1 MLINLHV
8 KNLAL
13 IKEVDIDFSKGLVVL
28 TGETGA
34 GKSLI
39 LGSVNIALGNKVSK
53 DIIRTG
59 TEHALVELTFSVDEE
74 CQKKL
79 KELDI
84 YTEDGNTVTVARK
97 ITESRSVSKINGET
111 VNLNTLKKVMG
122 MLVDIHG
129 QHDHQSLLYPEK
141 HLEILD
147 EFAGREVEDL
157 LLGIKNGYLKYCKLK
172 KKLEEYD
179 IDEGKRT
186 REIEF
191 AEFEVNE
198 IESANLKIGEDEE
211 IEEIFKKISNSEQI
225 VNCLSQVYNYLN
237 YESENGAGFV
247 INRAIMNINSIKGMD
262 EKIDQFQSILYD
274 IDSMCRDLTSDI
286 ADYNNE
292 LDFNPEYAREVEE
305 RYNTINHL
313 KMKYGRTIEDVLA
326 YMEEKQEYL
335 EKLKNYTV
343 EIEAI
348 KAEIKQV
355 EERLGDL
362 CADLS
367 KKRKEA
373 AKRLSEL
380 VTQALVDLNFISV
393 DFAIDVEGE
402 GRITEKGY
410 DKVEFMIS
418 TNPGEPRRPLA
429 KIASGGELSRIM
441 LAIKSILAQE
451 DKIETLIFDEIDTG
465 ISGKT
470 AQKVAEKLAK
480 ISRNHQVICISHLA
494 QIAAMADNHYLI
506 EKKSENNSTVTE
518 IYHLTRE
525 QSVKE
530 IVRINGDGT
539 MSNAAITHAIEM
551 KDMADRTKSDLV

>member
-122 MLVDIHG
+122 MFVDIHG

-157 LLGIKNGYLKYCKLK
+157 LLEIKNGYLKYCKLK

-247 INRAIMNINSIKGMD
+247 INRAIMDINSIKGMD

-313 KMKYGRTIEDVLA
+313 KMKYGKTIEDVLA
-326 YMEEKQEYL
+326 YMEKKQEYL

-348 KAEIKQV
+348 KAEIKQM
-355 EERLGDL
+355 EDRLRDL

-373 AKRLSEL
+373 AKRLSGL

-393 DFAIDVEGE
+393 DFAIDVEGD

-470 AQKVAEKLAK
+470 AQRVAEKLAK

-551 KDMADRTKSDLV
+551 KDMADRTKSDLI

>member
-122 MLVDIHG
+122 MFVDIHG

-237 YESENGAGFV
+237 YESENGTGFV
-247 INRAIMNINSIKGMD
+247 INRAIMDINSIKGMD

-313 KMKYGRTIEDVLA
+313 KMKYGKTIEDVLA
-326 YMEEKQEYL
+326 YMEKKQEYL

-348 KAEIKQV
+348 KAEIKQM
-355 EERLGDL
+355 EDRLRDL

-373 AKRLSEL
+373 AKRLSGL

-393 DFAIDVEGE
+393 DFAIDVEGD

-470 AQKVAEKLAK
+470 AQRVAEKLAK

-551 KDMADRTKSDLV
+551 KDMADRTKSDLI

>member
-59 TEHALVELTFSVDEE
+59 TDYALVELTFSVDEE

-122 MLVDIHG
+122 MFVDIHG

-157 LLGIKNGYLKYCKLK
+157 LLGIKNGYSKYCKLK

-198 IESANLKIGEDEE
+198 IESANLRIGEDEE
-211 IEEIFKKISNSEQI
+211 IEETFKKISNSEQI

-247 INRAIMNINSIKGMD
+247 INRAIMDINSIKGMD

-313 KMKYGRTIEDVLA
+313 KMKYGKTIEDVLT
-326 YMEEKQEYL
+326 YMEKKQEYL

-348 KAEIKQV
+348 KAEIKQM
-355 EERLGDL
+355 EDRLRDL

-373 AKRLSEL
+373 AKCLSEL

>member
-122 MLVDIHG
+122 MFVDIHG

-247 INRAIMNINSIKGMD
+247 INRAIMDINSIKGMD

-286 ADYNNE
+286 TDYNNE

-313 KMKYGRTIEDVLA
+313 KMKYGKTIEDVLA
-326 YMEEKQEYL
+326 YMEKKQEYL

-348 KAEIKQV
+348 KAEIKQM
-355 EERLGDL
+355 EDRLRDL

-373 AKRLSEL
+373 AKRLSGL

-393 DFAIDVEGE
+393 DFAIDVEGD

-441 LAIKSILAQE
+441 LAIKSIIAQE

-470 AQKVAEKLAK
+470 AQRVAEKLAK

-551 KDMADRTKSDLV
+551 KDMADRTKSDLI

>member
-122 MLVDIHG
+122 MFVDIHG

-247 INRAIMNINSIKGMD
+247 INRAIMDINSIKGMD

-313 KMKYGRTIEDVLA
+313 KMKYGKTIEDVLA
-326 YMEEKQEYL
+326 YMEKKQEYL

-348 KAEIKQV
+348 KAEIKQM
-355 EERLGDL
+355 EDRLRDL

-373 AKRLSEL
+373 AKRLSGL

-393 DFAIDVEGE
+393 DFAIDVEGD
-402 GRITEKGY
+402 GRITEKVY

-418 TNPGEPRRPLA
+418 TNPGEPRRPLS

-470 AQKVAEKLAK
+470 AQRVAEKLAK

-551 KDMADRTKSDLV
+551 KDMADRTKSDLI

>member
-122 MLVDIHG
+122 MFVDIHG

-147 EFAGREVEDL
+147 EFAGSEVEDL

-225 VNCLSQVYNYLN
+225 VNCLSQVYNYLS

-247 INRAIMNINSIKGMD
+247 INRAIMDINSIKGMD

-274 IDSMCRDLTSDI
+274 IDSMCRDLTADI

-313 KMKYGRTIEDVLA
+313 KMKYGKTIEDVLA
-326 YMEEKQEYL
+326 YMEKKQEYL

-348 KAEIKQV
+348 KAEIKQM
-355 EERLGDL
+355 EDRLRDL

-373 AKRLSEL
+373 AKRLSGL

-393 DFAIDVEGE
+393 DFAIDVEGD

-451 DKIETLIFDEIDTG
+451 DKIGTLIFDEIDTG

-470 AQKVAEKLAK
+470 AQRVAEKLAK

-551 KDMADRTKSDLV
+551 KDMADRTKSDLI

>member
-122 MLVDIHG
+122 MFVDIHG

-247 INRAIMNINSIKGMD
+247 INRAIMDINSIKGMD
-262 EKIDQFQSILYD
+262 EKIAQFQSILYD

-313 KMKYGRTIEDVLA
+313 KMKYGKTIEDVLA
-326 YMEEKQEYL
+326 YMEKKQEYL

-348 KAEIKQV
+348 KAEIKQM
-355 EERLGDL
+355 EDRLRDL

-373 AKRLSEL
+373 AKRLSGL

-393 DFAIDVEGE
+393 DFAIDVEGD

-470 AQKVAEKLAK
+470 AQRVAEKLAK

-551 KDMADRTKSDLV
+551 KDMADRTKSDLI

>member
-122 MLVDIHG
+122 MFVDIHG

-147 EFAGREVEDL
+147 EFAGSEVEDL

-225 VNCLSQVYNYLN
+225 VNCLFQVYNYLS

-247 INRAIMNINSIKGMD
+247 INRAIMDINSIKGMD

-274 IDSMCRDLTSDI
+274 IDSMCRDLTADI

-313 KMKYGRTIEDVLA
+313 KMKYGKTIEDVLA
-326 YMEEKQEYL
+326 YMEKKQEYL

-348 KAEIKQV
+348 KAEIKQM
-355 EERLGDL
+355 EDRLRDL

-373 AKRLSEL
+373 AKRLSGL

-393 DFAIDVEGE
+393 DFAIDVEGD

-470 AQKVAEKLAK
+470 AQRVAEKLAK

-551 KDMADRTKSDLV
+551 KDMADRTKSDLI

>member
-59 TEHALVELTFSVDEE
+59 TDYALVELTFSVDEE

-157 LLGIKNGYLKYCKLK
+157 LLGIKNGYSKYCKLK

-198 IESANLKIGEDEE
+198 IESANLRIGEDEE
-211 IEEIFKKISNSEQI
+211 IEETFKKISNSEQI

-247 INRAIMNINSIKGMD
+247 INRAIMDINSIKGMD

-348 KAEIKQV
+348 KAEIKQM
-355 EERLGDL
+355 EDRLRDL

-373 AKRLSEL
+373 AKRLSGL

-393 DFAIDVEGE
+393 DFAIDVEGD

-470 AQKVAEKLAK
+470 AQRVAEKLAK

>member
-122 MLVDIHG
+122 MFVDIHG

-157 LLGIKNGYLKYCKLK
+157 LLEIKNGYLKYCKLK

-247 INRAIMNINSIKGMD
+247 INRAIMDINSIKGMD
-262 EKIDQFQSILYD
+262 EKIDQVQSILYD

-313 KMKYGRTIEDVLA
+313 KMKYGKTIEDVLA
-326 YMEEKQEYL
+326 YMEKKQEYL

-348 KAEIKQV
+348 KAEIKQM
-355 EERLGDL
+355 EDRLRDL

-373 AKRLSEL
+373 AKRLSGL

-393 DFAIDVEGE
+393 DFAIDVEGD

-470 AQKVAEKLAK
+470 AQRVAEKLAK

-551 KDMADRTKSDLV
+551 KDMADRTKSDLI

>member
-59 TEHALVELTFSVDEE
+59 TDYALVELTFSVDEE

-157 LLGIKNGYLKYCKLK
+157 LLGIKNGYSKYCKLK

-211 IEEIFKKISNSEQI
+211 IEETFKKISNSEQI

-247 INRAIMNINSIKGMD
+247 INRAIMDINSIKGMD

-355 EERLGDL
+355 EDRLGDL

-470 AQKVAEKLAK
+470 AQRVAEKLAK

>member
-122 MLVDIHG
+122 MFVDIHG

-141 HLEILD
+141 HLKILD

-247 INRAIMNINSIKGMD
+247 INRAIMDINSIKGMD

-305 RYNTINHL
+305 RYNTINIF
-313 KMKYGRTIEDVLA
+313 Y
-326 YMEEKQEYL
+326 
-335 EKLKNYTV
+335 
-343 EIEAI
+343 
-348 KAEIKQV
+348 
-355 EERLGDL
+355 
-362 CADLS
+362 S
-367 KKRKEA
+367 
-373 AKRLSEL
+373 
-380 VTQALVDLNFISV
+380 
-393 DFAIDVEGE
+393 FA
-402 GRITEKGY
+402 
-410 DKVEFMIS
+410 
-418 TNPGEPRRPLA
+418 
-429 KIASGGELSRIM
+429 
-441 LAIKSILAQE
+441 Q
-451 DKIETLIFDEIDTG
+451 LII
-465 ISGKT
+465 
-470 AQKVAEKLAK
+470 
-480 ISRNHQVICISHLA
+480 
-494 QIAAMADNHYLI
+494 
-506 EKKSENNSTVTE
+506 
-518 IYHLTRE
+518 
-525 QSVKE
+525 
-530 IVRINGDGT
+530 
-539 MSNAAITHAIEM
+539 
-551 KDMADRTKSDLV
+551 

>member
-1 MLINLHV
+1 MLINVHV

-122 MLVDIHG
+122 MFVDIHG

-157 LLGIKNGYLKYCKLK
+157 LLEIKNGYLKYCKLK

-247 INRAIMNINSIKGMD
+247 INRAIMDINSIKGMD

-313 KMKYGRTIEDVLA
+313 KMKYGKTIEDVLA
-326 YMEEKQEYL
+326 YMEKKQEYL

-348 KAEIKQV
+348 KAEIKQM
-355 EERLGDL
+355 EDRLRDL

-373 AKRLSEL
+373 AKRLSGL

-393 DFAIDVEGE
+393 DFAIDVEGD

-470 AQKVAEKLAK
+470 AQRVAEKLAK

-551 KDMADRTKSDLV
+551 KDMADRTKSDLI

>member
-122 MLVDIHG
+122 MFVDIHG

-147 EFAGREVEDL
+147 EFAGSEVEDL

-225 VNCLSQVYNYLN
+225 INCLSHVYNYLN

-247 INRAIMNINSIKGMD
+247 INRAIMDINSIKGMD

-274 IDSMCRDLTSDI
+274 IDSMCRDLTADI

-313 KMKYGRTIEDVLA
+313 KMKYGKTIEDVLA
-326 YMEEKQEYL
+326 YMEKKQEYL

-348 KAEIKQV
+348 KAEIKQM
-355 EERLGDL
+355 EDRLRDL

-373 AKRLSEL
+373 AKRLSGL

-393 DFAIDVEGE
+393 DFAIDVEGD

-470 AQKVAEKLAK
+470 AQRVAEKLAK

-551 KDMADRTKSDLV
+551 KDMADRTKSDLI

>member
-122 MLVDIHG
+122 MFVDIHG

-147 EFAGREVEDL
+147 EFAGSEVEDL

-211 IEEIFKKISNSEQI
+211 IEEIFKIISNSEQI
-225 VNCLSQVYNYLN
+225 VNCLSQVYNYLS

-247 INRAIMNINSIKGMD
+247 INRAIMDINSIKGMD

-274 IDSMCRDLTSDI
+274 IDSMCRDLTADI

-313 KMKYGRTIEDVLA
+313 KMKYGKTIEDVLA
-326 YMEEKQEYL
+326 YMEKKQEYL

-348 KAEIKQV
+348 KAEIKQM
-355 EERLGDL
+355 EDRLRDL

-373 AKRLSEL
+373 AKRLSGL

-393 DFAIDVEGE
+393 DFAIDVEGD

-470 AQKVAEKLAK
+470 AQRVAEKLAK

-551 KDMADRTKSDLV
+551 KDMADRTKSDLI

>member
-122 MLVDIHG
+122 MFVDIHG

-147 EFAGREVEDL
+147 EFAGSEVEDL

-225 VNCLSQVYNYLN
+225 INCLSHVYNYLN

-247 INRAIMNINSIKGMD
+247 INRAIMDINSIKGMD

-313 KMKYGRTIEDVLA
+313 KMKYGKTIEDVLA
-326 YMEEKQEYL
+326 YMEKKQEYL

-348 KAEIKQV
+348 KAEIKQM
-355 EERLGDL
+355 EDRLRDL

-373 AKRLSEL
+373 AKRLSGL

-393 DFAIDVEGE
+393 DFAIDVEGD

-470 AQKVAEKLAK
+470 AQRVAEKLAK

-551 KDMADRTKSDLV
+551 KDMADRTKSDLI

>member
-59 TEHALVELTFSVDEE
+59 TDYALVELTFSVDEE

-157 LLGIKNGYLKYCKLK
+157 LLGIKNGYSKYCKLK

-198 IESANLKIGEDEE
+198 IESANLRIGEDEE
-211 IEEIFKKISNSEQI
+211 IEETFKKISNSEQI

-247 INRAIMNINSIKGMD
+247 INRAIMDINSIKGMD

-355 EERLGDL
+355 ENRLGDL

>member
-59 TEHALVELTFSVDEE
+59 TDYALVELTFSVDEE

-122 MLVDIHG
+122 MFVDIHG

-157 LLGIKNGYLKYCKLK
+157 LLGIKNGYSKYCKLK

-198 IESANLKIGEDEE
+198 IESANLRIGEDEE
-211 IEEIFKKISNSEQI
+211 IEETFKKISNSEQI

-247 INRAIMNINSIKGMD
+247 INRAIMDINSIKGMD

-313 KMKYGRTIEDVLA
+313 KMKYGKTIEDVLT
-326 YMEEKQEYL
+326 YMEKKQEYL

-348 KAEIKQV
+348 KAEIKQM
-355 EERLGDL
+355 EDRLRDL

-373 AKRLSEL
+373 AKSFR
-380 VTQALVDLNFISV
+380 A
-393 DFAIDVEGE
+393 G
-402 GRITEKGY
+402 
-410 DKVEFMIS
+410 
-418 TNPGEPRRPLA
+418 
-429 KIASGGELSRIM
+429 
-441 LAIKSILAQE
+441 
-451 DKIETLIFDEIDTG
+451 DTG
-465 ISGKT
+465 S
-470 AQKVAEKLAK
+470 
-480 ISRNHQVICISHLA
+480 C
-494 QIAAMADNHYLI
+494 
-506 EKKSENNSTVTE
+506 
-518 IYHLTRE
+518 
-525 QSVKE
+525 
-530 IVRINGDGT
+530 
-539 MSNAAITHAIEM
+539 
-551 KDMADRTKSDLV
+551 

>member
-122 MLVDIHG
+122 MFVDIHG

-147 EFAGREVEDL
+147 EFAGREVEGL

-225 VNCLSQVYNYLN
+225 INCLSHVYNYLN

-247 INRAIMNINSIKGMD
+247 INRAIMDINSIKGMD

-313 KMKYGRTIEDVLA
+313 KMKYGKTIEDVLA
-326 YMEEKQEYL
+326 YMEKKQEYL

-348 KAEIKQV
+348 KAEIKQM
-355 EERLGDL
+355 EDRLRDL

-373 AKRLSEL
+373 AKRLSGL

-393 DFAIDVEGE
+393 DFAIDVEGD

-470 AQKVAEKLAK
+470 AQRVAEKLAK

-551 KDMADRTKSDLV
+551 KDMADRTKSDLI

>member
-122 MLVDIHG
+122 MFVDIHG

-247 INRAIMNINSIKGMD
+247 INRAIMDINSIKGMD

-313 KMKYGRTIEDVLA
+313 KMKYGKTIEDVLA
-326 YMEEKQEYL
+326 YMEKKQEYL

-348 KAEIKQV
+348 KAEIKQM
-355 EERLGDL
+355 EDRLRDL

-373 AKRLSEL
+373 AKRLSGL

-393 DFAIDVEGE
+393 DFAIDVEGD

-470 AQKVAEKLAK
+470 AQRVAEKLAK

-551 KDMADRTKSDLV
+551 KDMADRTKSDLI

>member
-122 MLVDIHG
+122 MFVDIHG

-247 INRAIMNINSIKGMD
+247 INRAIMDINSIKGMD

-313 KMKYGRTIEDVLA
+313 KMKYGKTIEDVLA
-326 YMEEKQEYL
+326 YMGKKQEYL

-348 KAEIKQV
+348 KAEIKQM
-355 EERLGDL
+355 EDRLRDL

-373 AKRLSEL
+373 AKRLSGL

-393 DFAIDVEGE
+393 DFAIDVEGD

-470 AQKVAEKLAK
+470 AQRVAEKLAK

-551 KDMADRTKSDLV
+551 KDMADRTKSDLI

>member
-122 MLVDIHG
+122 MFVDIHG

-247 INRAIMNINSIKGMD
+247 INRAIMDINSIKGMD

-313 KMKYGRTIEDVLA
+313 KMKYGKTIEDVLA
-326 YMEEKQEYL
+326 YMEKKQEYL

-348 KAEIKQV
+348 KAEIKQM
-355 EERLGDL
+355 EDRLRDL

-373 AKRLSEL
+373 AKRLSGL

>member
-122 MLVDIHG
+122 MFVDIHG

-147 EFAGREVEDL
+147 EFAGSEVEDL

-225 VNCLSQVYNYLN
+225 VNCLSQVYNYLS

-247 INRAIMNINSIKGMD
+247 INRAIMDINSIKGMD

-274 IDSMCRDLTSDI
+274 IDSMCRDLTADI

-313 KMKYGRTIEDVLA
+313 KMKYGKTIEDVLA
-326 YMEEKQEYL
+326 YMEKKQEYL

-348 KAEIKQV
+348 KAEIKQM
-355 EERLGDL
+355 EDRLRDL

-373 AKRLSEL
+373 AKRLSGL

-393 DFAIDVEGE
+393 GFAIDVEGD

-470 AQKVAEKLAK
+470 AQRVAEKLAK

-551 KDMADRTKSDLV
+551 KDMADRTKSDLI

>member
-59 TEHALVELTFSVDEE
+59 TEYALVELTFSVDEE

-122 MLVDIHG
+122 MFVDIHG

-147 EFAGREVEDL
+147 EFAGSEVEDL

-225 VNCLSQVYNYLN
+225 VNCLSQVYNYLS

-247 INRAIMNINSIKGMD
+247 INRAIMDINSIKGMD

-274 IDSMCRDLTSDI
+274 IDSMCRDLTADI

-313 KMKYGRTIEDVLA
+313 KMKYGKTIEDVLA
-326 YMEEKQEYL
+326 YMEKKQEYL

-348 KAEIKQV
+348 KAEIKQM
-355 EERLGDL
+355 EDRLRDL

-373 AKRLSEL
+373 AKRLSGL

-393 DFAIDVEGE
+393 DFAIDVEGD

-470 AQKVAEKLAK
+470 AQRVAEKLAK

-551 KDMADRTKSDLV
+551 KDMADRTKSDLI

>member
-122 MLVDIHG
+122 MFVDIHG

-157 LLGIKNGYLKYCKLK
+157 LLEIKNGYLKYCKLK

-247 INRAIMNINSIKGMD
+247 INRAIMDINSIKGMD

-313 KMKYGRTIEDVLA
+313 KMKYGKTIEDVLA
-326 YMEEKQEYL
+326 YMEKKQEYL

-348 KAEIKQV
+348 KAEIKQM
-355 EERLGDL
+355 EDRLRDL

-373 AKRLSEL
+373 AKRLSGL

-393 DFAIDVEGE
+393 DFAIDVEGD

-441 LAIKSILAQE
+441 LAIKSILAQD
-451 DKIETLIFDEIDTG
+451 DKIGTLIFDEIDTG

-470 AQKVAEKLAK
+470 AQRVAEKLAK

-551 KDMADRTKSDLV
+551 KDMADRTKSDLI

>member
-122 MLVDIHG
+122 MFVDIHG

-147 EFAGREVEDL
+147 EFASREVEDL

-247 INRAIMNINSIKGMD
+247 INRAIMDINSIKGMD

-313 KMKYGRTIEDVLA
+313 KMKYGKTIEDVLA
-326 YMEEKQEYL
+326 YMEKKQEYL

-348 KAEIKQV
+348 KAEIKQM
-355 EERLGDL
+355 EDRLRDL

-373 AKRLSEL
+373 AKRLSGL

-393 DFAIDVEGE
+393 DFAIDVEGD

-470 AQKVAEKLAK
+470 AQRVAEKLAK

-551 KDMADRTKSDLV
+551 KDMADRTKSDLI

>member
-122 MLVDIHG
+122 MFVDIHG

-147 EFAGREVEDL
+147 EFAGSEVEDL

-225 VNCLSQVYNYLN
+225 VNCLSQVYNYLS

-247 INRAIMNINSIKGMD
+247 INRAIMDINSIKGMD

-274 IDSMCRDLTSDI
+274 IDSMCRDLTADI

-313 KMKYGRTIEDVLA
+313 KMKYGKTIEDVLA
-326 YMEEKQEYL
+326 YMEKKQEYL

-348 KAEIKQV
+348 KAEIKQM
-355 EERLGDL
+355 EDRLRDL

-373 AKRLSEL
+373 AKRLSGL

-393 DFAIDVEGE
+393 DFAIDVEGD

-451 DKIETLIFDEIDTG
+451 DKIGTLIFDEIDTG

-470 AQKVAEKLAK
+470 AQRVAEKLAK

-494 QIAAMADNHYLI
+494 QIAAMADNHYII

-551 KDMADRTKSDLV
+551 KDMADRTKSDLI

>member
-122 MLVDIHG
+122 MFVDIHG

-147 EFAGREVEDL
+147 EFAGSEVEDL

-225 VNCLSQVYNYLN
+225 INCLSHVYNYLN

-247 INRAIMNINSIKGMD
+247 INRAIMDINSIKGMD

-292 LDFNPEYAREVEE
+292 LDFNPEYEREVEE

-313 KMKYGRTIEDVLA
+313 KMKYGKTIEDVLA
-326 YMEEKQEYL
+326 YMEKKQEYL

-348 KAEIKQV
+348 KAEIKQM
-355 EERLGDL
+355 EDRLRDL

-373 AKRLSEL
+373 AKRLSGL

-393 DFAIDVEGE
+393 DFAIDVEGD

-470 AQKVAEKLAK
+470 AQRVAEKLAK

-551 KDMADRTKSDLV
+551 KDMADRTKSDLI

>member
-59 TEHALVELTFSVDEE
+59 TDYALVELTFSVDEE

-157 LLGIKNGYLKYCKLK
+157 LLGIKNGYSKYCKLK

-198 IESANLKIGEDEE
+198 IESANLRIGEDEE
-211 IEEIFKKISNSEQI
+211 IEETFKKISNSEQI

-247 INRAIMNINSIKGMD
+247 INRAIMDINSIKGMD

-305 RYNTINHL
+305 RYDTINHL

-355 EERLGDL
+355 ENRLGDL

-470 AQKVAEKLAK
+470 AQRVAEKLAK

>member
-122 MLVDIHG
+122 MFVDIHG

-147 EFAGREVEDL
+147 EFAGSEVEDL

-247 INRAIMNINSIKGMD
+247 INRAIMDINSIKGMD

-313 KMKYGRTIEDVLA
+313 KMKYGKTIEDVLA
-326 YMEEKQEYL
+326 YMGKKQEYL

-348 KAEIKQV
+348 KAEIKQM
-355 EERLGDL
+355 EDRLRDL

-373 AKRLSEL
+373 AKRLSGL

-393 DFAIDVEGE
+393 DFAIDVEGD

-470 AQKVAEKLAK
+470 AQRVAEKLAK

-551 KDMADRTKSDLV
+551 KDMADRTKSDLI

>member
-111 VNLNTLKKVMG
+111 VNLNTLRKVMG
-122 MLVDIHG
+122 MFVDIHG

-247 INRAIMNINSIKGMD
+247 INRAIMDINSIKGMD

-313 KMKYGRTIEDVLA
+313 KMKYGKTIEDVLT
-326 YMEEKQEYL
+326 YMEKKQEYL

-348 KAEIKQV
+348 KAEIKQM
-355 EERLGDL
+355 EDRLRDL

-373 AKRLSEL
+373 AKRLSGL

-393 DFAIDVEGE
+393 DFAIDVEGD

-470 AQKVAEKLAK
+470 AQRVAEKLAK

>member
-355 EERLGDL
+355 EDRLGDL

-470 AQKVAEKLAK
+470 AQRVAEKLAK

-551 KDMADRTKSDLV
+551 KDMADRTKSDLI

>member
-122 MLVDIHG
+122 MFVDIHG

-147 EFAGREVEDL
+147 EFAGSEVEDL

-247 INRAIMNINSIKGMD
+247 INRAIMDINSIKGMD
-262 EKIDQFQSILYD
+262 EKIDQFQRILYD

-286 ADYNNE
+286 TDYNNE

-313 KMKYGRTIEDVLA
+313 KMKYGKTIEDVLA
-326 YMEEKQEYL
+326 YMEKKQEYL

-348 KAEIKQV
+348 KAEIKQM
-355 EERLGDL
+355 EDRLRDL

-373 AKRLSEL
+373 AKRLSGL

-393 DFAIDVEGE
+393 DFAIDVEGD

-418 TNPGEPRRPLA
+418 TNPGEPRRPLE

-470 AQKVAEKLAK
+470 AQRVAEKLAK

-551 KDMADRTKSDLV
+551 KDMADRTKSDLI

>member
-122 MLVDIHG
+122 MFVDIHG

-147 EFAGREVEDL
+147 EFAGREVEGL

-225 VNCLSQVYNYLN
+225 VNCLSQVYNYLS

-247 INRAIMNINSIKGMD
+247 INRAIMDINSIKGMD

-274 IDSMCRDLTSDI
+274 IDSMCRDLTADI

-313 KMKYGRTIEDVLA
+313 KMKYGKTIEDVLA
-326 YMEEKQEYL
+326 YMEKKQEYL

-348 KAEIKQV
+348 KAEIKQM
-355 EERLGDL
+355 EDRLRDL

-373 AKRLSEL
+373 AKRLSGL

-393 DFAIDVEGE
+393 DFAIDVEGD

-470 AQKVAEKLAK
+470 AQRVAEKLAK

-551 KDMADRTKSDLV
+551 KDMADRTKSDLI

>member
-122 MLVDIHG
+122 MFVDIHG

-247 INRAIMNINSIKGMD
+247 INRAIMDINSIKGMD

-313 KMKYGRTIEDVLA
+313 KMKYGKTIEDVLA
-326 YMEEKQEYL
+326 YMEKKQEYL

-348 KAEIKQV
+348 KAEIKQM
-355 EERLGDL
+355 EDRLRDL

-373 AKRLSEL
+373 AKRLSGL

-393 DFAIDVEGE
+393 DFAIDVEGD

-418 TNPGEPRRPLA
+418 TNPGEPRRPLS

-470 AQKVAEKLAK
+470 AQRVAEKLAK

-551 KDMADRTKSDLV
+551 KDMADRTKSDLI

>member
-122 MLVDIHG
+122 MFVDIHG

-157 LLGIKNGYLKYCKLK
+157 LLEIKNGYLKYCKLK

-186 REIEF
+186 R
-191 AEFEVNE
+191 EFEVNE

-247 INRAIMNINSIKGMD
+247 INRAIMDINSIKGMD

-313 KMKYGRTIEDVLA
+313 KMKYGKTIEDVLA
-326 YMEEKQEYL
+326 YMEKKQEYL

-348 KAEIKQV
+348 KAEIKQM
-355 EERLGDL
+355 EDRLRDL

-373 AKRLSEL
+373 AKRLSGL

-393 DFAIDVEGE
+393 DFAIDVEGD

-451 DKIETLIFDEIDTG
+451 DKIGTLIFDEIDTG

-470 AQKVAEKLAK
+470 AQRVAEKLAK

-551 KDMADRTKSDLV
+551 KDMADRTKSDLI

>member
-59 TEHALVELTFSVDEE
+59 TDYALVELTFSVNEE

-79 KELDI
+79 KEFDI

-97 ITESRSVSKINGET
+97 ITESRSISKINGET

-147 EFAGREVEDL
+147 EFAGEEAEEIL
-157 LLGIKNGYLKYCKLK
+157 LKIKNDYSKYCQLK

-198 IESANLKIGEDEE
+198 IESANLRIGEDEE
-211 IEEIFKKISNSEQI
+211 IEETFKKISNSEQI

-247 INRAIMNINSIKGMD
+247 INRAIMDINSIKGMD

-335 EKLKNYTV
+335 EILKNYTV
-343 EIEAI
+343 EIQAI
-348 KAEIKQV
+348 KAEIKQM
-355 EERLGDL
+355 EDRLDNL
-362 CADLS
+362 CADIS

-373 AKRLSEL
+373 AKRLSGL
-380 VTQALVDLNFISV
+380 VTQALVYLNFISV
-393 DFAIDVEGE
+393 DFAIDVEGD
-402 GRITEKGY
+402 GRITEK
-410 DKVEFMIS
+410 DM
-418 TNPGEPRRPLA
+418 
-429 KIASGGELSRIM
+429 
-441 LAIKSILAQE
+441 
-451 DKIETLIFDEIDTG
+451 
-465 ISGKT
+465 
-470 AQKVAEKLAK
+470 
-480 ISRNHQVICISHLA
+480 
-494 QIAAMADNHYLI
+494 
-506 EKKSENNSTVTE
+506 
-518 IYHLTRE
+518 TRL
-525 QSVKE
+525 
-530 IVRINGDGT
+530 N
-539 MSNAAITHAIEM
+539 
-551 KDMADRTKSDLV
+551 L

>member
-122 MLVDIHG
+122 MFVDIHG

-147 EFAGREVEDL
+147 EFAGSEVEDL

-225 VNCLSQVYNYLN
+225 VNCLSQVYNYLS

-247 INRAIMNINSIKGMD
+247 INRAIMDINSIKGMD

-274 IDSMCRDLTSDI
+274 IDSMCRDLTADI

-313 KMKYGRTIEDVLA
+313 KMKYGKTIEDVLA
-326 YMEEKQEYL
+326 YMEKKQEYL

-348 KAEIKQV
+348 KAEIKQM
-355 EERLGDL
+355 EDRLRDL

-373 AKRLSEL
+373 AKRLSGL

-393 DFAIDVEGE
+393 DFAIDVEGD

-441 LAIKSILAQE
+441 LAIESILAQE

-470 AQKVAEKLAK
+470 AQRVAEKLAK

-551 KDMADRTKSDLV
+551 KDMADRTKSDLI